1 MKTSLKSLMT
11 VIMALAMFSC
21 YAQANKNLDANGYF
35 NVVNAPQTHS
45 KYRTQS
51 TMNEDGS
58 YTTKIYKGKKLLQ
71 TLKHETT
78 SGEVR
83 FIDMNFD
90 GEVDL
95 FVGPPAARN
104 YSTIYLYNKKKG
116 NFVPAKVYPTQEN
129 GSTFNGYILVND
141 KKKHFVTMS
150 SDGAFSTYYQLYTW
164 KGYKLVPSEGLM
176 VFTDPNEYTNYGVET
191 KYTLYYGPLDFY
203 YSPEGVGR
211 KCIRTNKLKDLPKE
225 WQKIIESFND

>member
-1 MKTSLKSLMT
+1 MKTSLKSFIT
-11 VIMALAMFSC
+11 VIMALAAIAS
-21 YAQANKNLDANGYF
+21 YAQTSKRVDANGYY
-35 NVVNAPQTHS
+35 NVISAPKINI
-45 KYRTQS
+45 KYRAQS
-51 TMNEDGS
+51 TQNEDGS

-116 NFVPAKVYPTQEN
+116 NFAPSQRELL
-129 GSTFNGYILVND
+129 NGYILVND
-141 KKKHFVTMS
+141 KKKNFVSMS
-150 SDGAFSTYYQLYTW
+150 SDGAISTYYQLYTW
-164 KGYKLVPSEGLM
+164 KGNKLVPSEGLM
-176 VFTDPNEYTNYGVET
+176 VFTDPNEYTNYGVQT
-191 KYTLYYGPLDFY
+191 KYTLLNGPIDNY
-203 YSPEGVGR
+203 YSPEGVGCVR
-211 KCIRTNKLKDLPKE
+211 MRTNKLSKLPKQ
-225 WQKIIESFND
+225 WQQIINSFDNM